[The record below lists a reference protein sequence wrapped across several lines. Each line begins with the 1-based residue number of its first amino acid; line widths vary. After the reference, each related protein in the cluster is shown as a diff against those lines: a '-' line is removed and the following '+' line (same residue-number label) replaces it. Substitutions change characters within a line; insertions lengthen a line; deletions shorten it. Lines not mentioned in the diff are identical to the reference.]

1 MKNMKL
7 GAKIALGFGVLII
20 IAAIL
25 GVVGVWEMGTVKTET
40 TKLAEE
46 YVPEVDMAANLE
58 ESSNRVMYAMRG
70 YGFTEDPK
78 YLEEARKELQ
88 AVDKALEDGR
98 QLEKKVE
105 KPYVPERDN

>member
-40 TKLAEE
+40 TKLADE
-46 YVPEVDMAANLE
+46 YVPEADMAVNWKD
-58 ESSNRVMYAMRG
+58 SPIV
-70 YGFTEDPK
+70 
-78 YLEEARKELQ
+78 
-88 AVDKALEDGR
+88 
-98 QLEKKVE
+98 
-105 KPYVPERDN
+105 